1 MCITEIH
8 VTTFKDPFRSYRI
21 ISHTVSGSSM
31 ADAVAI
37 ANTRLVLPM
46 VLVLTVAVVTTVVAV
61 KRC

>member
-1 MCITEIH
+1 
-8 VTTFKDPFRSYRI
+8 
-21 ISHTVSGSSM
+21 M

>member
-1 MCITEIH
+1 MHCI
-8 VTTFKDPFRSYRI
+8 KDPFRSYRI
-21 ISHTVSGSSM
+21 ISHTVSSSSM